1 MSHPFHIQ
9 TCLPY
14 EALLKGDPSRA
25 KLVKNHG
32 TTKAHP
38 EHWHEVQ
45 VAEYNPPLSD

>member
-1 MSHPFHIQ
+1 MSHPSHIQ

-32 TTKAHP
+32 ATKAHP
-38 EHWHEVQ
+38 EHQHEVQ
-45 VAEYNPPLSD
+45 EAEYNPPLSD